1 MVGKKL
7 GNCSTDKVNCQ
18 NVVHCSAV
26 MLLSYRLLGDVETGG
41 GDTQG
46 HGMVLALHLLKQLK
60 SSHRFSELLT
70 EKYESICHWLN
81 CLQPFHKQFAMS
93 TVSVCVFIC
102 TKQNKEEITLPQGS
116 LDPKPNLP
124 KEPKPQVHL
133 LPFMLPNAEKTELSA
148 LYLQVRSVMVGE
160 QALKEKLENLICIAK
175 EW

>member
-7 GNCSTDKVNCQ
+7 RNCSTDKVSCQ
-18 NVVHCSAV
+18 NVGHCSAV
-26 MLLSYRLLGDVETGG
+26 MLLSYRLLDDVETGG

-60 SSHRFSELLT
+60 SSHKFSELLT

-102 TKQNKEEITLPQGS
+102 TIQSKEEITLPQGP
-116 LDPKPNLP
+116 L
-124 KEPKPQVHL
+124 EPKPQVHL
-133 LPFMLPNAEKTELSA
+133 LPFMLPTAEKTELSA

-160 QALKEKLENLICIAK
+160 QAPKVKLENLICIAN

>member
-1 MVGKKL
+1 MGK
-7 GNCSTDKVNCQ
+7 NSSTNKVSCQ
-18 NVVHCSAV
+18 NVEHCSAM
-26 MLLSYRLLGDVETGG
+26 MLLSYRLLDDVETGG
-41 GDTQG
+41 ADTRG

-60 SSHRFSELLT
+60 SSHKFSELLT

-81 CLQPFHKQFAMS
+81 CLQPFHKQFAVC

-102 TKQNKEEITLPQGS
+102 TIQSKEEITLPQGP
-116 LDPKPNLP
+116 LAPKPNLS

-160 QALKEKLENLICIAK
+160 QAPKEKLENLICIAN